1 MQKGL
6 PPLIWLRAFEAA
18 ARHQSFAAAAEE
30 IGVTA
35 SAVSQQI
42 RLLEERLGRA
52 LFVRQAKGV
61 RLSEAGQ
68 AYRPVVA
75 KAFEGLAQGTD
86 SLFGR
91 RGGSVVRLRATA
103 SFQHHW
109 LCPRLPLFLKDNP
122 EIALQI
128 STSHWA
134 PDSFEPNLDLEI
146 RYGTGDWPDL
156 ETHRLTQDR
165 LIPVAAPGWL
175 EEHRA
180 AVQED
185 RLAEALLIEVI
196 GFAEGW
202 PEWFALRGHQKGQTS
217 SALKLLEVD
226 SVATALNL
234 VRAGAGPGLL
244 RDWMLADDLKQGRL
258 LPLYNG
264 SNDGGLA
271 ARESFYLLMQ
281 TNPRRNKQAQ
291 AVADW
296 LIAQAPA

>member
-1 MQKGL
+1 MQRGL

-18 ARHQSFAAAAEE
+18 ARHQSFAA
-30 IGVTA
+30 
-35 SAVSQQI
+35 
-42 RLLEERLGRA
+42 
-52 LFVRQAKGV
+52 
-61 RLSEAGQ
+61 
-68 AYRPVVA
+68 
-75 KAFEGLAQGTD
+75 AFEGLAQGTD

-109 LCPRLPLFLKDNP
+109 LCPKLPLFLKDNS

-128 STSHWA
+128 STTHWA